1 MNKLTSSLESSHF
14 PVMLDEIIK
23 ISSPSKGGTYI
34 DCTFGGG
41 GYSKKFLKF
50 PKTIV
55 KALDRDNKVKEIG
68 KKLEKK
74 FPNRFQFF
82 QTKFSQL
89 EAVIKEHV
97 DVIVFDL
104 GLSSIQLN
112 DLKRGFSFKSN
123 ENLDMS
129 MGLNE
134 ISAQDVINN
143 LSELELK
150 LIIKIFGE
158 EKEAGRIAK
167 NIVKFRDEEKEA
179 AKIAKNIVK
188 TRNEK
193 KIIKVNDLVKIIE
206 KSKKKN
212 YTSKINPCT
221 KTFQA
226 LRIFVNKEI
235 TELINGIITATK
247 ILKPG
252 GKILIVSFH
261 SIEDKIV
268 KYFFSN
274 FSTNKSQP
282 SRYLPERENTITTA
296 LFDEYKNKIFKP
308 TKKEIDQNNRSRSA
322 KLRYATRSKNKFSY
336 PNGLIKKYKRYL
348 EMEDMNV

>member
-1 MNKLTSSLESSHF
+1 MNNHTSLLELSHV
-14 PVMLDEIIK
+14 PVMMSEVIK

-41 GYSKKFLKF
+41 GYSNQLLKF

-55 KALDRDNKVKEIG
+55 KALDRDEKVKIIG

-74 FPNRFQFF
+74 FPKRFKFY
-82 QTKFSQL
+82 QTTFSQL
-89 EAVIKEHV
+89 ADVTHDYV
-97 DVIVFDL
+97 DVVIFDL

-112 DLKRGFSFKSN
+112 DLDRGFSFKSN

-150 LIIKIFGE
+150 LIIKILGE
-158 EKEAGRIAK
+158 EKEAARIAK
-167 NIVKFRDEEKEA
+167 NIVKS
-179 AKIAKNIVK
+179 
-188 TRNEK
+188 RNEK
-193 KIIKVNDLVKIIE
+193 KIIKVKDLVEIIE

-212 YTSKINPCT
+212 YASKINPCT

-235 TELINGIITATK
+235 TELINGIINATK

-274 FSTNKSQP
+274 FSTSKPKP
-282 SRYLPERENTITTA
+282 SRYLPEKNDSEEA
-296 LFDEYKNKIFKP
+296 LFDEYKNKVLKP
-308 TKKEIDQNNRSRSA
+308 SKKEIAQNNRSRSA
-322 KLRYATRSKNKFSY
+322 KLRYAIRSKNKFSH
-336 PNGLIKKYKRYL
+336 PHELIKKFKNYL
-348 EMEDMNV
+348 DLESINV